1 MNNPIQ
7 PTLGDP
13 DARLGA
19 FLLGVGALGLVATCV
34 SYVLAGPEA
43 ALPGGASSTAAAIAA
58 TPLAAGWMRAA
69 GLFGMPSDVLL
80 ALGALLLASHTKR
93 RGAAP
98 RVLAGWLAL
107 AIASVLFIVV
117 DAMVVLV
124 LPLAAAQPAG
134 EAAYVGLRA
143 MFDALFS
150 IGAWTAGG
158 GALALAWR
166 NEGALFRWP
175 AVGWGMRGA
184 GVIGLLA
191 SSSHLLGL
199 PGAQLIGPGIA
210 VLALASLGTAAAYA
224 GQTISAP

>member
-1 MNNPIQ
+1 MTKPIQ
-7 PTLGDP
+7 PTPSDP
-13 DARLGA
+13 HARLGA
-19 FLLGVGALGLVATCV
+19 FLLGAGALGLVATCI

-80 ALGALLLASHTKR
+80 ALGALLLASHANR

-117 DAMVVLV
+117 DAMVALV

-134 EAAYVGLRA
+134 EAAYAGLRA
-143 MFDALFS
+143 LFDVLFTF
-150 IGAWTAGG
+150 GAWTAGG

-166 NEGALFRWP
+166 NDGVLFYWP

-191 SSSHLLGL
+191 SSAHLLGL
-199 PGAQLIGPGIA
+199 PGAALIGPGIA
-210 VLALASLGTAAAYA
+210 LLALASLGAAIAYA
-224 GQTISAP
+224 GQTVTAP